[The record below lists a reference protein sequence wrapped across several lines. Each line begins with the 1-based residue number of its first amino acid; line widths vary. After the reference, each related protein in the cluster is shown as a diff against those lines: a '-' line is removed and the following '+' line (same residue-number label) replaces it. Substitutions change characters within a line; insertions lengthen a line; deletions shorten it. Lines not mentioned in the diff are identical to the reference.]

1 MTGLVV
7 EPRVVDA
14 GRGFG
19 WWGEGFRIFRA
30 SIGMWI
36 GVFFVYLILTTLIG
50 SIPFVGSIGHSLL
63 TPVFIGGLMVG
74 CRTLERGERLRMS
87 HLFEGFQG
95 ANFVPLMIIG
105 ALNIALVVGLML
117 LAGAGLFGTAKLQDL
132 GSMSD
137 PLRAFEGPL
146 AAMSGGIG
154 LLVMLLAVVAVTVFA
169 MLNWFAPALVVL
181 RGVPA
186 FQAMK
191 LSFVACLRNWLPFL
205 VYSLV
210 VLIVGIAVV
219 LAVVGVAFVL
229 GAGALAS
236 GDIASGVGAFIGFF
250 IALVIAGL
258 LFALVVGPVA
268 IGSVYAGFKD
278 TLDDDDATVT
288 NPAYR

>member
-1 MTGLVV
+1 MTGLVF

-19 WWGEGFRIFRA
+19 WWGEGWRLFRA

-50 SIPFVGSIGHSLL
+50 SIPFVGAIGHSLL

-74 CRTLERGERLRMS
+74 CRTIERGEPLRMS

-105 ALNIALVVGLML
+105 ALNIALVVGLMV

-137 PLRAFEGPL
+137 PLRAFEAPL
-146 AAMSGGIG
+146 AAMGGGIG
-154 LLVMLLAVVAVTVFA
+154 LLVMLLVVVAVTVFA

-191 LSFVACLRNWLPFL
+191 LSFAACLRNWLPFL
-205 VYSLV
+205 IYSLV
-210 VLIVGIAVV
+210 VVIVGIALL

-236 GDIASGVGAFIGFF
+236 GDITSGVGAFIGFF
-250 IALVIAGL
+250 IALMVAGL
-258 LFALVVGPVA
+258 VFALVVGPVA

>member
-1 MTGLVV
+1 MTGLVF

-19 WWGEGFRIFRA
+19 WWGEGFRIFRS

-36 GVFFVYLILTTLIG
+36 GVFFVYLILSALIG
-50 SIPFVGSIGHSLL
+50 AVPFVGSIGHSLL

-74 CRTLERGERLRMS
+74 CRALDRGEPLRMS

-95 ANFVPLMIIG
+95 AHFVQLLIVG
-105 ALNIALVVGLML
+105 AINIALVVGLML
-117 LAGAGLFGTAKLQDL
+117 VAGAGVFGTARLQDL

-137 PLRAFEGPL
+137 PFRAFEAPL
-146 AAMSGGIG
+146 AALGGGLG
-154 LLVMLLAVVAVTVFA
+154 LLVLLLVVVVVTAFA

-191 LSFVACLRNWLPFL
+191 LSFASCLRNWLPFL
-205 VYSLV
+205 VYGLV
-210 VLIVGIAVV
+210 VVIVGIALL
-219 LAVVGVAFVL
+219 LAVVGIAFVL
-229 GAGALAS
+229 GAGALAR
-236 GDIASGVGAFIGFF
+236 GDIGSGVGAFIGFF
-250 IALVIAGL
+250 IALMVAGFV
-258 LFALVVGPVA
+258 FALVMGPVA
-268 IGSVYAGFKD
+268 IGSVYAGFED